1 MTIPGG
7 SPGHAVPGEL
17 PHGLPDRPILLRR
30 EAGPDEDQRRLD
42 QVLAAWLGE
51 PRART
56 QARIAEGEVAVGRV
70 VAAKSRTLHTGDV
83 VTVVEAEEFPAFAP
97 ADLPDVAVRYED
109 EHLLV
114 LAKPPGLMVHPG
126 AGRRNEKR
134 VTLVDVLLARGVAL
148 STAGG
153 DPERPGIV
161 HRLDRNTSGVLA
173 VAKSDA
179 AHEGLTELFRR
190 HDVRREYWTIVD
202 GVPDP
207 AHATIDAAIAR
218 SASQRTRFRVDAQGR
233 RAVSHYDVL
242 EDHGR
247 AAVVRVRLET
257 GRTHQVR
264 VHLSAVGHPVSGDRA
279 YGASMPLA
287 EELGL
292 ERLALHAR
300 RLAFRHPVTGAAV
313 DIEEPL
319 PDDLAAAL
327 ARLRG

>member
-1 MTIPGG
+1 VSAPSGD
-7 SPGHAVPGEL
+7 L
-17 PHGLPDRPILLRR
+17 PDGLPDRPVLLRR
-30 EAGPDEDQRRLD
+30 EAGPGEDRRRLD
-42 QVLAAWLGE
+42 QVLAAWLDE
-51 PRART
+51 PRSRT
-56 QARIAEGEVAVGRV
+56 QARIAEREVAVGRAI
-70 VAAKSRTLHTGDV
+70 AAKSRLLHEGDV
-83 VTVVEAEEFPAFAP
+83 VTVVEAEEFPAFAA
-97 ADLPDVAVRYED
+97 ADLPDVPVRYED

-134 VTLVDVLLARGVAL
+134 VTLVDVLQARGTPLAVA
-148 STAGG
+148 SG

-173 VAKSDA
+173 VAKSDV

-292 ERLALHAR
+292 VRLALHAR
-300 RLAFRHPVTGAAV
+300 RLAFRHPVTGA
-313 DIEEPL
+313 DIDVEEPL

-327 ARLRG
+327 ARLRA

>member
-1 MTIPGG
+1 MTPPQ
-7 SPGHAVPGEL
+7 SPVPQ
-17 PHGLPDRPILLRR
+17 GLPDRPVLLRR
-30 EAGPDEDQRRLD
+30 EVGAEDDGRRLD
-42 QVLAAWLGE
+42 QALAAWLDE

-56 QARIAEGEVAVGRV
+56 QARVADGEVAVGAR
-70 VAAKSRTLHTGDV
+70 VAAKSRTLHQGDV
-83 VTVVEAEEFPAFAP
+83 VTVVEAEEFPAFDP
-97 ADLPDVAVRYED
+97 ADMPEVPVRYED

-114 LAKPPGLMVHPG
+114 LAKPPALMVHPG
-126 AGRRNEKR
+126 AGRRNEQR
-134 VTLVDVLLARGVAL
+134 LTLVDVLLARGVPL
-148 STAGG
+148 SQAGG

-161 HRLDRNTSGVLA
+161 HRLDRNTSGVLV

-179 AHEGLTELFRR
+179 AHSGLTELFRR

-202 GVPDP
+202 GVPDQ

-264 VHLSAVGHPVSGDRA
+264 VHLSAIGHPVSGDRL
-279 YGASMPLA
+279 YGASMVLA

-292 ERLALHAR
+292 VRLALHAR
-300 RLAFRHPVTGAAV
+300 RLAFRHPVTGA
-313 DIEEPL
+313 DIDVEEPL

-327 ARLRG
+327 ARLRA

>member
-1 MTIPGG
+1 MTTPGG
-7 SPGHAVPGEL
+7 NL
-17 PHGLPDRPILLRR
+17 PEGLPDRPVLLRR
-30 EAGPDEDQRRLD
+30 EAGPEEDRRRLD
-42 QVLAAWLGE
+42 QVLAGWLDE

-56 QARIAEGEVAVGRV
+56 QARIAEREVAVGRT
-70 VAAKSRTLHTGDV
+70 VAAKSRLLHEGDV
-83 VTVVEAEEFPAFAP
+83 VTVVEAEEFPAFAA
-97 ADLPDVAVRYED
+97 ADLPEVPVRYED

-134 VTLVDVLLARGVAL
+134 VTLVDVLQARGIPLAAA
-148 STAGG
+148 SG

-264 VHLSAVGHPVSGDRA
+264 VHLSAVGHPVAGDRA

-287 EELGL
+287 EQLGL
-292 ERLALHAR
+292 VRLALHAR
-300 RLAFRHPVTGAAV
+300 RLAFRHPVTGTTV
-313 DIEEPL
+313 DVEEPL
-319 PDDLAAAL
+319 PDDLVAAL

>member
-1 MTIPGG
+1 VIGSGG
-7 SPGHAVPGEL
+7 GL
-17 PHGLPDRPILLRR
+17 PDGLPDRPVLLRR
-30 EAGPDEDQRRLD
+30 EAGADEDQRRLD
-42 QVLAAWLGE
+42 QVLAGWLSE

-56 QARIAEGEVAVGRV
+56 QARIAEGEVAVGRA
-70 VAAKSRTLHTGDV
+70 VAAKSRTLRAGDV
-83 VTVVEAEEFPAFAP
+83 VTVVEAEEFPAFAA
-97 ADLPDVAVRYED
+97 ADLPDVPVRYED

-126 AGRRNEKR
+126 AGRRSEIR
-134 VTLVDVLLARGVAL
+134 ATLVDVLQARGVPLAAA
-148 STAGG
+148 SG

-161 HRLDRNTSGVLA
+161 HRLDRDTSGVLA

-202 GVPDP
+202 GVPEP
-207 AHATIDAAIAR
+207 PHATIDAAIAR

-264 VHLSAVGHPVSGDRA
+264 VHLSAVGHPVAGDRA

-292 ERLALHAR
+292 VRLALHAR
-300 RLAFRHPVTGAAV
+300 RLAFRHPVTGA
-313 DIEEPL
+313 DIDVEEPL
-319 PDDLAAAL
+319 PGDLTAAL
-327 ARLRG
+327 ARLRA